1 MKLANLTDKLI
12 TVNVP
17 SVGFISVLAHGLA
30 DFPDEEAW
38 RGKANGLVEAVE
50 KKVKP
55 EKVEE
60 VPIQKKTIKKEKHVD
75 SWK

>member
-1 MKLANLTDKLI
+1 MKLANLSGKLI

-17 SVGFISVLAHGLA
+17 SVGFISVSAYGVA

-50 KKVKP
+50 KKIVMP
-55 EKVEE
+55 VSKV
-60 VPIQKKTIKKEKHVD
+60 QKKTTKRKK
-75 SWK
+75 

>member
-1 MKLANLTDKLI
+1 MKLANLSGKLI

-17 SVGFISVLAHGLA
+17 SVGFISVPAYGVS

-50 KKVKP
+50 KKIVMP
-55 EKVEE
+55 VSKV
-60 VPIQKKTIKKEKHVD
+60 QKKTTKRKK
-75 SWK
+75 